1 MNNNLR
7 MLPGYLGFIPFGIL
21 TIFPWIFG
29 EVYTKQSYFL
39 LIVYG
44 AIIMSFLAGMSW
56 GWNISSRKNLAV
68 GILFSLVGFFTIIIG
83 YFFLKIALIIFA
95 ISFPLFYI
103 FEKRANEFMSDE
115 TYLKLRRNLT
125 SAVSGCFFLSLLT
138 TF

>member
-7 MLPGYLGFIPFGIL
+7 ILLGYLGFIPFGIL
-21 TIFPWIFG
+21 TVFPWIVG
-29 EVYTKQSYFL
+29 EAYTKQAYFL

-56 GWNISSRKNLAV
+56 GCNISNRINLAV
-68 GILFSLVGFFTIIIG
+68 GIIFSLVGFFTIIIG

-125 SAVSGCFFLSLLT
+125 SAVAGCFLLSLLT

>member
-7 MLPGYLGFIPFGIL
+7 MLLGYLGFIPFGIL
-21 TIFPWIFG
+21 TIFPWVVG
-29 EVYTKQSYFL
+29 EVYTKQAYFL

-56 GWNISSRKNLAV
+56 GWNISNRKNLTV

-103 FEKRANEFMSDE
+103 FEKQANEFMSDE

-125 SAVSGCFFLSLLT
+125 SAVSGCFLLSLLT

>member
-7 MLPGYLGFIPFGIL
+7 MLLGYLGFIPFGIL
-21 TIFPWIFG
+21 TIFPWIVG
-29 EVYTKQSYFL
+29 EAYTEQAYFL
-39 LIVYG
+39 LTVYG

-56 GWNISSRKNLAV
+56 GWNISSRKNLTI
-68 GILFSLVGFFTIIIG
+68 GILFSLIGFFTIIIG

-95 ISFPLFYI
+95 ITFPLFYI
-103 FEKRANEFMSDE
+103 FEKQANAFMNDE

-125 SAVSGCFFLSLLT
+125 SAVSGCFLLSLLT